1 MGLVR
6 TLPKNI
12 IIAEDNQ
19 MASNK
24 MDKLLTSANKGLD
37 VLLALHDDLGE
48 IPTNCEEINLTW
60 LTNKV
65 NAQIES
71 IQNYPLPKA
80 TKCEMLKEWAS
91 TEQTA
96 KQAIEQVQE
105 LYTLPHHPKF
115 EIQDQQIVCTN
126 YKEWLERMSTYTAD
140 KVFVEHYR
148 LICNV
153 LESIDKLRYYEK
165 KNNIPKRMIDKIQSR
180 ITSPEAYLQL
190 TAIGYFTKEPTTE
203 QNCRRFPYIYSY
215 Q

>member
-1 MGLVR
+1 MGLIR

-12 IIAEDNQ
+12 IIAEDSRI
-19 MASNK
+19 ASNK
-24 MDKLLTSANKGLD
+24 MDKLLISANKGLD

-71 IQNYPLPKA
+71 VQNYPLPKA

-96 KQAIEQVQE
+96 KQAIGQVQE
-105 LYTLPHHPKF
+105 LYTLPHNPKF
-115 EIQDQQIVCTN
+115 EIQEQQIVCTN

-140 KVFVEHYR
+140 KVFVERYR

-165 KNNIPKRMIDKIQSR
+165 KNNIPKRMIDKIQGR

-190 TAIGYFTKEPTTE
+190 TAMGYFTQTPTAE
-203 QNCRRFPYIYSY
+203 QIGRKFPHLFLN

>member
-12 IIAEDNQ
+12 IIAEDSQ

-24 MDKLLTSANKGLD
+24 MDKLLTSANKGLGA
-37 VLLALHDDLGE
+37 LLALHNDLGE
-48 IPTNCEEINLTW
+48 IPTNCKETNLTW
-60 LTNKV
+60 LNSKI
-65 NAQIES
+65 NAQIERV
-71 IQNYPLPKA
+71 QNYPCPKA
-80 TKCEMLKEWAS
+80 TKCEILKEWAS

-105 LYTLPHHPKF
+105 LYTLPHNPKF

-126 YKEWLERMSTYTAD
+126 FKEWLERMSTYTAD

-165 KNNIPKRMIDKIQSR
+165 NNNIPKRMIDKIQSR

-203 QNCRRFPYIYSY
+203 QNRRRFPYIYSY

>member
-1 MGLVR
+1 MGLIR

-12 IIAEDNQ
+12 CIAEDSRI
-19 MASNK
+19 ASNK
-24 MDKLLTSANKGLD
+24 MDKLLISANKGLGT
-37 VLLALHDDLGE
+37 LLALYDDLGE

-60 LTNKV
+60 LAGKV
-65 NAQIES
+65 NAKVES

-80 TKCEMLKEWAS
+80 TKCEMLEEWAS

>member
-1 MGLVR
+1 MGLIR

-12 IIAEDNQ
+12 SIAEDRQ

-24 MDKLLTSANKGLD
+24 MDKLLMSANKGLGT
-37 VLLALHDDLGE
+37 LLALHDDLGE
-48 IPTNCEEINLTW
+48 IPTNCKEINLTW

-80 TKCEMLKEWAS
+80 TKCEMLEEWAS

-105 LYTLPHHPKF
+105 LYTLPHNPKF
-115 EIQDQQIVCTN
+115 EIQEQQIVCTN

-165 KNNIPKRMIDKIQSR
+165 NNNIPKRMIDKIQSR

>member
-24 MDKLLTSANKGLD
+24 MDKLLTSANKGLGT
-37 VLLALHDDLGE
+37 LLALHDDLGE

-65 NAQIES
+65 NAQTES
-71 IQNYPLPKA
+71 IQNYSLPKA
-80 TKCEMLKEWAS
+80 TKCEILKEWAS

-105 LYTLPHHPKF
+105 LYTLPHNPKF
-115 EIQDQQIVCTN
+115 EIQDKQIVCTN
-126 YKEWLERMSTYTAD
+126 HKEWLERMSTYTAD

-165 KNNIPKRMIDKIQSR
+165 NNNIPKRMIDKIQSR

-190 TAIGYFTKEPTTE
+190 TAMGYFTQTPTAE
-203 QNCRRFPYIYSY
+203 QIGRKFPHLFLNR
-215 Q
+215 

>member
-1 MGLVR
+1 MGLIR

-12 IIAEDNQ
+12 CIAEDSQ
-19 MASNK
+19 MASRK
-24 MDKLLTSANKGLD
+24 MDKLLISANKGLGT
-37 VLLALHDDLGE
+37 LLALHDDLGE
-48 IPTNCEEINLTW
+48 IPTNCAEINLTW
-60 LTNKV
+60 LAGKV
-65 NAQIES
+65 NAKVES

-80 TKCEMLKEWAS
+80 TKCEMLEEWAS

-115 EIQDQQIVCTN
+115 EIQDKQIVCTN

-140 KVFVEHYR
+140 KVFIEHYR
-148 LICNV
+148 LISNV

-165 KNNIPKRMIDKIQSR
+165 KNNIPKRMIDKMQGR
-180 ITSPEAYLQL
+180 ITSPETYLQL
-190 TAIGYFTKEPTTE
+190 TAMGYFTQTPTAE
-203 QNCRRFPYIYSY
+203 QIGRKFPHLFLN